1 MTINFDG
8 KEKEVKFS
16 YNSLILLENFKLSV
30 LDTLADSPFKM
41 LAVIKTLLF
50 AGLNHNPKEKISLAE
65 VDSWLEEFVNAEGT
79 CDELLTQLFEELQ
92 KSPFFKMIQKKT
104 PEKKTRK

>member
-8 KEKEVKFS
+8 KEREVKFS

-30 LDTLADSPFKM
+30 LDSLSDSPFKM

-50 AGLNHNPKEKISLAE
+50 AGLNSNPREKVSLSE
-65 VDSWLEEFVNAEGT
+65 VDSYLENFVDTEGS

-104 PEKKTRK
+104 PEKKSRK